1 MRHTFKVSI
10 DCGNAAFC
18 EGGTPT
24 QESAAPELARI
35 LRNIAERLE
44 NGDYYD
50 RFRNCTDS
58 NGNIVGTFALKS
70 E

>member
-1 MRHTFKVSI
+1 M
-10 DCGNAAFC
+10 
-18 EGGTPT
+18 
-24 QESAAPELARI
+24 PELARI

-44 NGDYYD
+44 SGDYYD